1 MMGPEGTT
9 MIQTVTITRGGAKS
23 SQSRY
28 LKQDM
33 AGAKNP
39 ALPQAKPSNGEK
51 VPAKVKV

>member
-1 MMGPEGTT
+1 MGPEGTT
-9 MIQTVTITRGGAKS
+9 MIQTVTIIRGGAKS
-23 SQSRY
+23 SQSHY